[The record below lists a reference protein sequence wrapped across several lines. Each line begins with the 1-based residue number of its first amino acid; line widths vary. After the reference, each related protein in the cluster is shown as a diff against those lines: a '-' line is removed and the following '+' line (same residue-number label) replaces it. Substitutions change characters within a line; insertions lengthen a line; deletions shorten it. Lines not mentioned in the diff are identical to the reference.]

1 MADNQSFQSLIESAA
16 GTQALAQSN
25 TPSWVNNGNPN
36 TVYNVT
42 PAEGG
47 YVPPQSSITGD
58 WSINKPRAYA
68 PTNWDAL
75 TQDVSKSLI
84 KPTWDISKSVPPP
97 LQAQPQ
103 QPAPTTPA
111 PAPAPAPAPTPSQY
125 VAVGNWFGSGKKD
138 GGKSGPLSNQDL
150 VKNNPAAKEAW
161 DRIFMMHNGKFDRTS
176 DWAAVQRDLEQF
188 YKEAVARGVPTS
200 GPNQATATAGGGG
213 NGTDRSQAASQSGG
227 GGGTIMGFG
236 GSGSGIQSAGGGS
249 TGGTKSFGSGG
260 GNYAGAS
267 TLYNLAP
274 EVANKLG
281 INPNGTISWQQ
292 LADYLIPGDA
302 YLSKSGQ
309 WDVSNVVT
317 TILGNITGLPID
329 SILTKLGQIQAG
341 QDDPQNFIERMLI
354 DHYMDKLNNQLA
366 GKMNMSQAEF
376 QSKIA
381 PLISQ
386 AIADSVDISSLDIQ
400 NDAVNDLLDKAEK
413 KMQEKL
419 QQNQPA
425 TGGGGGGGREGRG
438 GGGRNPGSNL
448 SGVNVQVRSG
458 SGAIRAPKGPGT
470 VIVRDLKTTSSK

>member
-47 YVPPQSSITGD
+47 YVPPQSNVLGD
-58 WSINKPRAYA
+58 WSINKPRAYQ

-75 TQDVSKSLI
+75 TQDVEKSLV
-84 KPTWDISKSVPPP
+84 KPTWNVATSVPPP
-97 LQAQPQ
+97 VVQQPQAPATPAAPQ
-103 QPAPTTPA
+103 QPAA
-111 PAPAPAPAPTPSQY
+111 PAAPQY
-125 VAVGNWFGSGKKD
+125 VAVGNWFGSGQKD
-138 GGKSGPLSNQDL
+138 GGRSGPLSNQQL
-150 VKNNPAAKEAW
+150 VNSNPAAKQAW
-161 DRIFMMHNGKFDRTS
+161 DTVFAFHNGKFDKTS
-176 DWAAVQRDLEQF
+176 DWAAVQRHLEDE
-188 YKEAVARGVPTS
+188 YRKAIAAGVPTS
-200 GPNQATATAGGGG
+200 GPNRATATAGGGG
-213 NGTDRSQAASQSGG
+213 NGMDRSQAASQSGG

-236 GSGSGIQSAGGGS
+236 GSGAGIKSAGNSTGGGS
-249 TGGTKSFGSGG
+249 MSFGSGG
-260 GNYAGAS
+260 GNYGGAS
-267 TLYNLAP
+267 TLYSMAP

-292 LADYLIPGDA
+292 LADYVIPGDA
-302 YLSKSGQ
+302 YLSKTGQ

-317 TILGNITGLPID
+317 AMLGEITGLPID
-329 SILTKLGQIQAG
+329 SILTKLGEIQAG

-354 DHYMDKLNNQLA
+354 DHYMDKLNNKLA
-366 GKMNMSQAEF
+366 GQMNMSQAEF
-376 QSKIA
+376 SSKIA

-386 AIADSVDISSLDIQ
+386 AIADSVNISSLDIQ

-419 QQNQPA
+419 NKKEPVRS
-425 TGGGGGGGREGRG
+425 GGGGGERG
-438 GGGRNPGSNL
+438 GARGGRNPGNNL

-458 SGAIRAPKGPGT
+458 SGSIRAPKGPGT
-470 VIVRDLKTTSSK
+470 VTVGSMTTTSSK

>member
-47 YVPPQSSITGD
+47 YVPPQSNVLGD
-58 WSINKPRAYA
+58 WSINKPRAYQ

-75 TQDVSKSLI
+75 TQDVEKSLV
-84 KPTWDISKSVPPP
+84 KPTWNVATSVPPP
-97 LQAQPQ
+97 AVQQPQAPATPQ
-103 QPAPTTPA
+103 QPAA
-111 PAPAPAPAPTPSQY
+111 PAAPQY
-125 VAVGNWFGSGKKD
+125 VPVGNWFGSGQKD
-138 GGKSGPLSNQDL
+138 GGRSGPLSNQDL

-161 DRIFMMHNGKFDRTS
+161 DRLFMMHNGKFDRTS

-188 YKEAVARGVPTS
+188 YKEAIAKGVPTS

-227 GGGTIMGFG
+227 GGGTIIGFG
-236 GSGSGIQSAGGGS
+236 GSGSGIQSAGGAS
-249 TGGTKSFGSGG
+249 TGGSKSFGAGG

-267 TLYNLAP
+267 TLYNMAP

-317 TILGNITGLPID
+317 AMLGQITGLPVD
-329 SILTKLGQIQAG
+329 SIITKLGEIQAG

-354 DHYMDKLNNQLA
+354 DHYMDKMNNKLA
-366 GKMNMSQAEF
+366 GQMNMSQAEF

-386 AIADSVDISSLDIQ
+386 AIADTVDISSLDIQ
-400 NDAVNDLLDKAEK
+400 NDAVNSLLEKAEN

-419 QQNQPA
+419 QQNQPS
-425 TGGGGGGGREGRG
+425 GRG
-438 GGGRNPGSNL
+438 GGNEGG
-448 SGVNVQVRSG
+448 GRSG
-458 SGAIRAPKGPGT
+458 GGSRGYTGGAPVVYKSGAGAIRAPRGSGT
-470 VIVRDLKTTSSK
+470 VTVGPTVTAPTASK